1 MKYTLHLKCSK
12 LYLLEIYIKFFEKL
26 SKNLKFNLKIQ
37 MLPKTI
43 SKIALYKSPHV
54 YKKAKDHYEIRY
66 YQAVFCIDN
75 LTNLNIIKKI
85 LVNKP
90 IELMCKIQMV
100 I

>member
-43 SKIALYKSPHV
+43 SKLALYKSPHV

-66 YQAVFCIDN
+66 YQAVLSIDN

-90 IELMCKIQMV
+90 IELMCKIQIV

>member
-1 MKYTLHLKCSK
+1 MKYTLHFKCSK

-43 SKIALYKSPHV
+43 SKLALYKSPHV

-66 YQAVFCIDN
+66 YQAVLSIDN
-75 LTNLNIIKKI
+75 ITNLNIIKKI

>member
-43 SKIALYKSPHV
+43 SKLALYKSPHV
-54 YKKAKDHYEIRY
+54 YKKAKDHYEIRH
-66 YQAVFCIDN
+66 YQAVLCIDN

>member
-1 MKYTLHLKCSK
+1 MKYTIHLKCSK
-12 LYLLEIYIKFFEKL
+12 LYLLEIYITFLKKL
-26 SKNLKFNLKIQ
+26 SKNLNFNLKIQ

-66 YQAVFCIDN
+66 YQALLNIDN
-75 LTNLNIIKKI
+75 ITNINIIKKFLI
-85 LVNKP
+85 NKP
-90 IELMCKIQMV
+90 IELMCKVQMV